1 MHDWIEIGVERMLLG
16 LKRLPLRWKMKY
28 EEVLLNYIE
37 YVHDK
42 KRLERKVEILLQAS
56 EWSLSSVWL
65 TSIQITEKYL

>member
-1 MHDWIEIGVERMLLG
+1 
-16 LKRLPLRWKMKY
+16 MKY